1 MRIKEEFKKSG
12 YFWLPS
18 TPDKKAPGTLSISD
32 GGHIEL
38 EVIEWFGDGVEV
50 SFNADL
56 KPIERIVGSIEEGEP
71 VTLDG
76 CSYKKS
82 PSLRSLPLSSL
93 LSLTGSPMKSLIHV
107 RRVFTGVPYD
117 EGKIPLFNTL
127 TFSVEGIDEWVG
139 ISGISFEWPF

>member
-56 KPIERIVGSIEEGEP
+56 KPIERIVGRIEEGEP

-76 CSYKKS
+76 CFYKKL

-93 LSLTGSPMKSLIHV
+93 LS
-107 RRVFTGVPYD
+107 
-117 EGKIPLFNTL
+117 
-127 TFSVEGIDEWVG
+127 
-139 ISGISFEWPF
+139 

>member
-38 EVIEWFGDGVEV
+38 EVIEWSGDGVEV

-56 KPIERIVGSIEEGEP
+56 KPIIEEGKPIERIVGYIEEGKS
-71 VTLDG
+71 VTCNYPQKLD
-76 CSYKKS
+76 S
-82 PSLRSLPLSSL
+82 
-93 LSLTGSPMKSLIHV
+93 
-107 RRVFTGVPYD
+107 
-117 EGKIPLFNTL
+117 
-127 TFSVEGIDEWVG
+127 
-139 ISGISFEWPF
+139 